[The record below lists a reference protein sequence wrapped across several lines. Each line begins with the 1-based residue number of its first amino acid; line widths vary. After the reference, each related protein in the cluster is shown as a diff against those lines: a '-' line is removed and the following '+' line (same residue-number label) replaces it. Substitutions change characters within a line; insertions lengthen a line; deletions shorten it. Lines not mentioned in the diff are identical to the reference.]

1 MPRLNLVQWEI
12 NRKAVGSR
20 VGSHKCPRC
29 RMRSEWSAV
38 EERRRLHV
46 LGAGVGPWA
55 RNDLVAC
62 RECGCALPAGWR
74 EAQLEMPSSPV
85 PA

>member
-1 MPRLNLVQWEI
+1 MTRMSLVQWEI
-12 NRKAVGSR
+12 SRKAVGPR
-20 VGSHKCPRC
+20 TGSHKCPSC

-38 EERRRLHV
+38 EERRRLRV
-46 LGAGVGPWA
+46 LGAGVGPWT

-74 EAQLEMPSSPV
+74 EAQLEPSSAPS
-85 PA
+85 PN